1 MKESTHEL
9 RIGDATE
16 LLEGIGRNAVQLVVT
31 SPPYWSIKD
40 YGCPGQIGV
49 EDSYEEYL
57 DRVTRV
63 WEKCKRVLSPG
74 CRLAINIGEQYL
86 RAKDFGEYGIK
97 PIPADLIG
105 RCIDVGFKYLGG
117 IIWKKISTT
126 KTTGGC
132 SWMGSIYYPRDGYVT
147 YEHEFIV
154 LFKKRGKTKAPS
166 DAAKKESRLTKEQR
180 SRWFR
185 GIWDDIRPERQ
196 NGHGAMF
203 PVEIPERL
211 IRMFTFSG
219 ETVLDPFMGSGTTG
233 VAAHRSG
240 RNSIGIEI
248 NPLFTKEYTKK
259 ASIEGFCPVII
270 SGTEAVHEQRGN
282 ERTEEAYVG

>member
-1 MKESTHEL
+1 MNESTHQL

-16 LLEGIGRNAVQLVVT
+16 LLEEIAPNAVQLVVT

-57 DRVTRV
+57 DRLAKV
-63 WEKCKRVLSPG
+63 WEKCKKALSPG

-86 RAKDFGEYGIK
+86 RAKDFGEYSIK
-97 PIPADLIG
+97 PIPADLIE

-117 IIWKKISTT
+117 IIWRKISTT

-147 YEHEFIV
+147 YEHEFVV
-154 LFKKRGKTKAPS
+154 LFKKCGKTKPS
-166 DAAKKESRLTKEQR
+166 SKQLKEESRLTKEQR

-196 NGHGAMF
+196 NGHMAMF

-211 IRMFTFSG
+211 IRMFTFRG

-240 RNSIGIEI
+240 RNSIGMEI
-248 NPLFTKEYTKK
+248 NPSFTKEYTRK
-259 ASIEGFCPVII
+259 ARTEGFCPRIMC
-270 SGTEAVHEQRGN
+270 STEAVHGRRGN
-282 ERTEEAYVG
+282 ERAEEAHVG